1 MVYNP
6 ETMKNEVNDYDN
18 SLLILL
24 FGVIS
29 LSFLI
34 VGILLWMANVRNTYR
49 LQLRAEAGKHI
60 NTFKEDCNEML
71 NDKFHFTLLA
81 LPVLGVIIFN
91 IMPLV
96 VMICIAFTNYDKSHM
111 PPNALFT
118 WVGLANFKSL
128 FTTSITSTFGY
139 TFWRILGWTLL
150 WAVLATFTTYF
161 GGIILAL
168 LINNKNT
175 KLKKMW
181 RTLFVAAISVPQ
193 FVTLL
198 LLRNFFAN
206 TGIVNSFCKNI
217 GLVDLLQNLGWIK
230 ANYIPFLTDPVWAK
244 ITIVVINIW
253 VGVPYTLLQLT
264 GVLQN
269 IPEELYEA
277 AKVDGAGTVTR
288 FFRITLPML
297 KPTIILAVF
306 LSITSSLQCFDL
318 IYTMTGG
325 GPNNASTTLVIYA
338 YSLCFAGSSSAGY
351 AMAVSNILFVVIL
364 VIAMLQRG
372 MMKREASEI

>member
-6 ETMKNEVNDYDN
+6 ATMKNEVNDYDN

-34 VGILLWMANVRNTYR
+34 VGILLWMANVRIHTAYSFALKR
-49 LQLRAEAGKHI
+49 ESTSIHLRKTA
-60 NTFKEDCNEML
+60 NEML

-118 WVGLANFKSL
+118 WVDLQTLSPL

-161 GGIILAL
+161 
-168 LINNKNT
+168 
-175 KLKKMW
+175 
-181 RTLFVAAISVPQ
+181 
-193 FVTLL
+193 
-198 LLRNFFAN
+198 
-206 TGIVNSFCKNI
+206 
-217 GLVDLLQNLGWIK
+217 
-230 ANYIPFLTDPVWAK
+230 
-244 ITIVVINIW
+244 
-253 VGVPYTLLQLT
+253 
-264 GVLQN
+264 
-269 IPEELYEA
+269 EEL
-277 AKVDGAGTVTR
+277 
-288 FFRITLPML
+288 FSPF
-297 KPTIILAVF
+297 
-306 LSITSSLQCFDL
+306 
-318 IYTMTGG
+318 
-325 GPNNASTTLVIYA
+325 
-338 YSLCFAGSSSAGY
+338 
-351 AMAVSNILFVVIL
+351 
-364 VIAMLQRG
+364 
-372 MMKREASEI
+372 

>member
-1 MVYNP
+1 
-6 ETMKNEVNDYDN
+6 
-18 SLLILL
+18 
-24 FGVIS
+24 
-29 LSFLI
+29 
-34 VGILLWMANVRNTYR
+34 
-49 LQLRAEAGKHI
+49 
-60 NTFKEDCNEML
+60 ML

-230 ANYIPFLTDPVWAK
+230 ANYIPFLSDPVWAENHDRCHQYLGRCSLSDADCNRC
-244 ITIVVINIW
+244 T
-253 VGVPYTLLQLT
+253 
-264 GVLQN
+264 
-269 IPEELYEA
+269 YEHSGR
-277 AKVDGAGTVTR
+277 V
-288 FFRITLPML
+288 
-297 KPTIILAVF
+297 
-306 LSITSSLQCFDL
+306 
-318 IYTMTGG
+318 
-325 GPNNASTTLVIYA
+325 
-338 YSLCFAGSSSAGY
+338 
-351 AMAVSNILFVVIL
+351 
-364 VIAMLQRG
+364 
-372 MMKREASEI
+372 KRECED